1 MCRFY
6 LIVIGAALCGLLAGT
21 VRADT
26 FQLND
31 GSTVTGT
38 VIQGSANDGG
48 VQIRV
53 DEGKY
58 QRVPWSDFS
67 QADLKKLAQDSK
79 LEGFVEPFIEVSAQ
93 ERIQRTQVK
102 INPVPRLDLGK
113 RGSLLGAMFSSGL
126 GVFVLFL
133 LYAANFYAAY
143 EVSIFRAQPI
153 ALVAGVSAVLPV
165 IGPIVFLAMPVR
177 LKRSQEDESA
187 DEPSLPAHSFAVPG
201 GAETPAAATSAQTQV
216 EVPASAPARAS
227 LRIAPAEG
235 RRSTS
240 SLPMTQVFQR
250 GAFTFNRRF
259 FETKFPGFFG
269 VVKRDA
275 EKDLVLVFRSVR
287 GEYIGQRI
295 SRIAANDLH
304 LHVQKGSASEEIT
317 IPFSEI
323 QEVRLQ
329 HKDA

>member
-1 MCRFY
+1 MRRFY
-6 LIVIGAALCGLLAGT
+6 LTVIGAALCGFLAGM

-31 GSTVTGT
+31 GSTVSGE
-38 VIQGSANDGG
+38 VIPGSANDGG

-53 DEGKY
+53 EEGKY
-58 QRVPWSDFS
+58 ERVPWSNFS
-67 QADLKKLAQDSK
+67 QADLKKFAQNGK

-102 INPVPRLDLGK
+102 INPVPRLGLPK

-165 IGPIVFLAMPVR
+165 IGPIIFLAMPVR
-177 LKRSQEDESA
+177 MRRGGEDESA
-187 DEPSLPAHSFAVPG
+187 DEPSLPAPSFAVPG
-201 GAETPAAATSAQTQV
+201 TTAAPAAAPAVEAQT
-216 EVPASAPARAS
+216 PAPAGAQARAG
-227 LRIAPAEG
+227 LRIAPSEAS
-235 RRSTS
+235 RSTS

-269 VVKRDA
+269 VIKRDA
-275 EKDLVLVFRSVR
+275 EKDLVLVIRSAR
-287 GEYIGQRI
+287 GDYVGQRI